1 MVRVTSPSGGP
12 CAEAAIGWGWAAE
25 RAHTTRTPKTA
36 AAAMTSTRTPSTARR
51 RGLARTPRRAIGT
64 VRIRGFG
71 GAGRRWRPTSR
82 TLWPEAIDPGVTGP
96 GVTGPGVTGPGVTGP
111 GVTGP
116 GVTGPG
122 VDGPGAKAAEEDETE
137 TAGRSATV
145 SRLGTQPANFGA
157 TAAAAAGAAAAA
169 DGIPRIE
176 ASRSAS
182 GGSGRRR
189 GIGAH

>member
-51 RGLARTPRRAIGT
+51 RGLTRTPRRAIGT

-96 GVTGPGVTGPGVTGP
+96 GVTVPGVTGPGVT
-111 GVTGP
+111 
-116 GVTGPG
+116 
-122 VDGPGAKAAEEDETE
+122 GPGAKAAEEDETE

-157 TAAAAAGAAAAA
+157 TAAAAAGAAAAGAAAAA

-176 ASRSAS
+176 ASRSAT